1 MLFAGKFQGSILVRS
16 KIEKGWQWMSA
27 GTKCKQKSPLTI
39 GQNAKKVPISLHHVV
54 RAPPPRSTPPTVHQ
68 LLRESIQR
76 VRNHVQG
83 SVFKNQSRA
92 KGLWKPSQTLAFGV
106 GAGVALHTGWSKMN
120 RAECK
125 VKANGATRLLEVK
138 KGSDLETNNG
148 EHFWEVLRFLR
159 EDVWY
164 LLAAVASAM
173 LAAFI
178 NVQIPLLLGDLVQV
192 VSEFT
197 VREHAGN
204 YLDAVTRPALRLIS
218 AYGIQAVCTCGY
230 IAILSSVG
238 EQLATRLRTALFT
251 SLLKQDIAFFD
262 IHHTGELVNRLSAD
276 VQDFKSSF
284 KLCISQG
291 LRGTTQIAGSVVC
304 MYGLSPKLTGVLVI
318 TLPIIVLAGAA
329 IGAVL
334 RKLARDAQEQ
344 TSRAMS
350 VADEALANMRTVRAF
365 AMEEQ
370 EAALFSQELDRASG
384 LQSRLGFGIGLFQ
397 GLTNLALNG
406 LVLSVVYYGG
416 YLLASNEVQAG
427 QLMSFLVASQN
438 VQRSLAAISILFGQA
453 VRGVSA
459 AGRVMEYIKMEPSIP
474 LTGGKCILYHS
485 LYANVEFDGVTFSYP
500 SRPQQTVLKDFSL
513 SCPRGKVIAIC
524 GPSGAGKSTVTA
536 LMERFYDVTAG
547 SIKVDGIEV
556 TELDPSWLRGRT
568 IGYINQEPTLF
579 ATSIRENIRYGDPQ
593 ATDVEVEEAAKL
605 ANAHGFIQDFPSGY
619 DTVLGERGATI
630 SGGQKQRIAIARAL
644 IKRPSILILD
654 EATSALDAE
663 AERLVQDTINAVS
676 KGRTVLIIAHRLSTI
691 QNADV
696 IAVLSD
702 GRIQEI
708 GSHTELMKRKG
719 MYADL
724 VQRQASHDH

>member
-1 MLFAGKFQGSILVRS
+1 ML
-16 KIEKGWQWMSA
+16 
-27 GTKCKQKSPLTI
+27 
-39 GQNAKKVPISLHHVV
+39 
-54 RAPPPRSTPPTVHQ
+54 
-68 LLRESIQR
+68 
-76 VRNHVQG
+76 
-83 SVFKNQSRA
+83 
-92 KGLWKPSQTLAFGV
+92 
-106 GAGVALHTGWSKMN
+106 
-120 RAECK
+120 
-125 VKANGATRLLEVK
+125 
-138 KGSDLETNNG
+138 
-148 EHFWEVLRFLR
+148 
-159 EDVWY
+159 
-164 LLAAVASAM
+164 
-173 LAAFI
+173 
-178 NVQIPLLLGDLVQV
+178 
-192 VSEFT
+192 
-197 VREHAGN
+197 
-204 YLDAVTRPALRLIS
+204 
-218 AYGIQAVCTCGY
+218 QAVCTCGY

-238 EQLATRLRTALFT
+238 ERLATRLRTALFT

-370 EAALFSQELDRASG
+370 EAALFRQELDRASG

-474 LTGGKCILYHS
+474 LTGGKCIPYHS
-485 LYANVEFDGVTFSYP
+485 LYANVEFDGVTFSYPSRPQQTVLKDFSLSCPRGKVIAICGPSGAGKSTVTALMERIFKSSFKYASLRPKRNNTSLVLRVVYYGGYLLASNEVQAGQLMSFLVASQNVQRSLAAISILFGQAVRGVSAAGRVMEYITMEPSIPLTGGKCILYHILYANVQFDGVTFSYP

-579 ATSIRENIRYGDPQ
+579 ATSITEEHQTMPGPTRRGPVERREAGARG
-593 ATDVEVEEAAKL
+593 AASRGMEVEEAAKL

-663 AERLVQDTINAVS
+663 AERLVQETINAVS

-708 GSHTELMKRKG
+708 GSHVELMKRKG

>member
-1 MLFAGKFQGSILVRS
+1 MEPSIPLTGGKCILYHILYANVQFDGVTFSYPSRPQQTVLKDFSLSCPRGKVIAICGPSGAGKSTVTALMERFYDVTAGSIKVDG
-16 KIEKGWQWMSA
+16 IEVTELDPSWLRGR
-27 GTKCKQKSPLTI
+27 TI
-39 GQNAKKVPISLHHVV
+39 G
-54 RAPPPRSTPPTVHQ
+54 
-68 LLRESIQR
+68 
-76 VRNHVQG
+76 
-83 SVFKNQSRA
+83 
-92 KGLWKPSQTLAFGV
+92 
-106 GAGVALHTGWSKMN
+106 
-120 RAECK
+120 
-125 VKANGATRLLEVK
+125 
-138 KGSDLETNNG
+138 
-148 EHFWEVLRFLR
+148 
-159 EDVWY
+159 Y
-164 LLAAVASAM
+164 
-173 LAAFI
+173 I
-178 NVQIPLLLGDLVQV
+178 N
-192 VSEFT
+192 
-197 VREHAGN
+197 
-204 YLDAVTRPALRLIS
+204 
-218 AYGIQAVCTCGY
+218 QAVCTCGY

-238 EQLATRLRTALFT
+238 ERLATRLRTALFT

-370 EAALFSQELDRASG
+370 EAALFRQELDRASG

-474 LTGGKCILYHS
+474 LTGGKCIPYHS

-500 SRPQQTVLKDFSL
+500 SRPQQ
-513 SCPRGKVIAIC
+513 
-524 GPSGAGKSTVTA
+524 
-536 LMERFYDVTAG
+536 
-547 SIKVDGIEV
+547 
-556 TELDPSWLRGRT
+556 
-568 IGYINQEPTLF
+568 
-579 ATSIRENIRYGDPQ
+579 
-593 ATDVEVEEAAKL
+593 VEEAAKL

-619 DTVLGERGATI
+619 DTVL
-630 SGGQKQRIAIARAL
+630 
-644 IKRPSILILD
+644 
-654 EATSALDAE
+654 
-663 AERLVQDTINAVS
+663 
-676 KGRTVLIIAHRLSTI
+676 GRTVLIIAHRLSTI